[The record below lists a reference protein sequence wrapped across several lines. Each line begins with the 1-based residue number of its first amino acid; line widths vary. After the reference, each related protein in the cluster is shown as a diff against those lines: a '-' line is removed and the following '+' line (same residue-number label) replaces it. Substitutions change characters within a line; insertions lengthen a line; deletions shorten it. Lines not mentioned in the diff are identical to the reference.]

1 MNRDALNLLN
11 AEVAAEVAGICARA
25 GAAIMEIYQEPD
37 VEVRLKA
44 DQTPVTA
51 ADFAAHRVV
60 VDGLRASWPE
70 VPVLSEESGQIL
82 WSERQ
87 TWRTYWLV
95 DPLDGTKEFVKK
107 NDDFTV
113 NVALIQDGEP
123 VMGVIF
129 APVYGLTY
137 WAARGLGAFKV
148 DAQGSAPIGVS
159 SRQIPRVD
167 APEPAQARPLTIIVS
182 RSHITGANAQFM
194 SDIEQIYREP
204 TLLRVGSSLKLCMIA
219 DGRADVYPRMGPTSE
234 WDIAAGQC
242 ILEQA
247 GGVVEQL
254 NGQRLRYN
262 KQSLLNPHFVARSP
276 RVELPKTPQNA

>member
-1 MNRDALNLLN
+1 MNQEALKLLN
-11 AEVAAEVAGICARA
+11 AQVAAEVAGICARA
-25 GAAIMEIYQEPD
+25 GDAIMAFYQEDD
-37 VEVRLKA
+37 VKVRLKA
-44 DQTPVTA
+44 DQTPVTS

-60 VDGLRASWPE
+60 VDGLRAAWPE
-70 VPVLSEESGQIL
+70 VPVLSEESGQIS

-87 TWRTYWLV
+87 TWQTYWLV

-113 NVALIQDGEP
+113 NVALIHHGEP

-137 WAARGLGAFKV
+137 WAARGLGAFKI
-148 DAQGSAPIGVS
+148 DAQGSTPIGVS
-159 SRQIPRVD
+159 LREIPRVD
-167 APEPAQARPLTIIVS
+167 APETAPARPLTIIVS

-194 SDIEQIYREP
+194 RDIEQIYREP
-204 TLLRVGSSLKLCMIA
+204 TVLRVGSSLKLCMIA
-219 DGRADVYPRMGPTSE
+219 EGRADVYPRMGPTSE

-262 KQSLLNPHFVARSP
+262 KESLLNPHFVARSP
-276 RVELPKTPQNA
+276 RVELPWPAQNA